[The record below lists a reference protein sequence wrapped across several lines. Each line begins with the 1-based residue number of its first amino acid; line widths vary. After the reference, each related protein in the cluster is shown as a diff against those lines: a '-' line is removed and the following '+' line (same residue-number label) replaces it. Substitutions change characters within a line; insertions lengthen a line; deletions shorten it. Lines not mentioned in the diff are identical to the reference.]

1 MTSYELLVNLVT
13 DTTTET
19 GLTVQAALDTSEY
32 ETGIEVSDEQLAGVR
47 LTPAKFHGEGNST
60 IRPRR

>member
-1 MTSYELLVNLVT
+1 MTSYELLVNLIT

-32 ETGIEVSDEQLAGVR
+32 ETGIEVSDEQLASVR

>member
-1 MTSYELLVNLVT
+1 MTSYEVIVDLIA

-19 GLTVQAALDTSEY
+19 GLTVQAAPDTGEY
-32 ETGIEVSDEQLAGVR
+32 ETGIEVSDEQLASVR